1 VSDPAGTP
9 VAVPE
14 RRNTPQQYVVLAL
27 IGVVFA
33 YFALRGGSIEREH
46 LIFFAVLIPSII
58 LHEVS
63 HGAVAL
69 LFGDRTAQ
77 QAGRLTLNP
86 LKHIDPFWT
95 IILPAIMVF
104 TTGRAFGMAK
114 PVPVSPGRMRS
125 PRNHGLLTSLAGPAT
140 NIVLAAVALVVFRT
154 AYLPGLRSGAHGPAL
169 SVGAELVLQLG
180 LSNVILAAFNL
191 IPIPPLDGS
200 AVVERVLP
208 DRLLGPYLR
217 LRQYSFFLFI
227 GLFLLGADLFGR
239 VLSPAIDL
247 WYELLLR

>member
-1 VSDPAGTP
+1 VTAPAE
-9 VAVPE
+9 E

-27 IGVVFA
+27 VVGA
-33 YFALRGGSIEREH
+33 ILYATVRRGTLGRDQ
-46 LIFFAVLIPSII
+46 LIFFAVLIPSVI

-77 QAGRLTLNP
+77 QEGRLTLNP

-95 IILPAIMVF
+95 IILPAMMVF

-125 PRNHGLLTSLAGPAT
+125 PRNHGMLTALAGPAT
-140 NIVLAAVALVVFRT
+140 NILIAAIATVVFRQV
-154 AYLPGLRSGAHGPAL
+154 YLPKLYNGPIELQL
-169 SVGAELVLQLG
+169 STMGELVFQLG
-180 LSNVILAAFNL
+180 LANVILAAFNL

-200 AVVERVLP
+200 SVVERLLP
-208 DRLLGPYLR
+208 RSLLPSYLR

-227 GLFLLGADLFGR
+227 GLFIIARDLFGTILR
-239 VLSPAIDL
+239 PAIDL
-247 WYELLLR
+247 WFDLLLR